1 LKAKSGGQLTAAKI
15 QVSKLLHQKHL
26 ARALD
31 GVSQAALIMRG
42 HPGVF
47 ARQDAALVGDVL
59 AEQVGVL
66 EIQRV
71 FGEVNF
77 RLWAR
82 RAVLGGAAVA
92 ALVFFRVCLA
102 WHII

>member
-1 LKAKSGGQLTAAKI
+1 MMTAAI
-15 QVSKLLHQKHL
+15 NCVERLLHQKHL

-31 GVSQAALIMRG
+31 GVRQAALIMRG
-42 HPGVF
+42 HSGVF

-59 AEQVGVL
+59 PEQVGVL
-66 EIQRV
+66 EIERV
-71 FGEVNF
+71 LGEVNL